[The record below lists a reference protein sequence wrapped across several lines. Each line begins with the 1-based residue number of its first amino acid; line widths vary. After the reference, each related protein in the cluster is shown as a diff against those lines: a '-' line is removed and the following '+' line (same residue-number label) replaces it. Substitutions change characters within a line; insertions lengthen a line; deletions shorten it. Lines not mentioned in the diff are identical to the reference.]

1 MRRGLALGLLL
12 GWLLGVA
19 TGLLGV
25 AVTGGWYEYR
35 LATTSDAIRLVNAE
49 KWQVV
54 QSLPR
59 NPNMGL
65 PEDQVHLRRPRLR
78 LP

>member
-1 MRRGLALGLLL
+1 MALVFVA

-19 TGLLGV
+19 SGLLYV

-35 LATTSDAIRLVNAE
+35 ILSGGIRGREMVNSE
-49 KWQVV
+49 GWHVV
-54 QSLPR
+54 PGQQ
-59 NPNMGL
+59 
-65 PEDQVHLRRPRLR
+65 EFTYLRRPRFR

>member
-35 LATTSDAIRLVNAE
+35 TLSSVRPMGAE
-49 KWQVV
+49 AAFREGWQ
-54 QSLPR
+54 PA
-59 NPNMGL
+59 
-65 PEDQVHLRRPRLR
+65 PEGTAWLRRPRFR